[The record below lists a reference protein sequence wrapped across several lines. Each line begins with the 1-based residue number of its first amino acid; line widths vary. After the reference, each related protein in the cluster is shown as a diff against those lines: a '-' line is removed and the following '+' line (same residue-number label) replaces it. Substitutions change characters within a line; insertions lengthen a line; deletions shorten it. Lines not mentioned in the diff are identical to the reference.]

1 MLYTFVQKEVDYYLV
16 SEKYLMKLFYVEIQ
30 EIFFSYNSPHGH
42 CQVVNIKIRLIILFA
57 AKDGEAVYSQQKQDL
72 ELTMAH
78 IITSL
83 WQNVALIGE
92 SRETTA
98 YLGMA

>member
-1 MLYTFVQKEVDYYLV
+1 M
-16 SEKYLMKLFYVEIQ
+16 
-30 EIFFSYNSPHGH
+30 
-42 CQVVNIKIRLIILFA
+42 VNTEIRLIILFA
-57 AKDGEAVYSQQKQDL
+57 AKDGEAVYSQQKQVL

>member
-1 MLYTFVQKEVDYYLV
+1 MLGTFVQKEVDYYLV
-16 SEKYLMKLFYVEIQ
+16 SEKKYLMKLFYVEIQ
-30 EIFFSYNSPHGH
+30 EIFFSYDSTHGH
-42 CQVVNIKIRLIILFA
+42 CQMVNIEIRLIILFA

-83 WQNVALIGE
+83 WQNA
-92 SRETTA
+92 A
-98 YLGMA
+98 